1 MAEKTPVAQLKEM
14 IGRTIGGC
22 KITDFLGQGA
32 MGDVFRA
39 QQHSL
44 KRVVAIKFLGREF
57 SRRHDLIQRFERE
70 AHAVARLNHQNV
82 AQVYDFGESNDG
94 LHYLVMEYVD
104 GGSLEDIAQK
114 EWRIEPD
121 RALNYMSQAAAGTA
135 NAQEAGILHRD
146 IKPGNLLVSQSGIV
160 KVVDFGL
167 AKTNYESSSGDLTWS
182 GSMMGTPNYMSPE
195 QCSGGKVDEASDVY
209 CLGGT
214 FYRLVTGRM
223 CFPADNAV
231 AVMMKHQSEDPL
243 PPFLLRPELPAGYSE
258 VIMKSL
264 AKRPED
270 RYGNAAAFYE
280 DLQRLGNGQPALA
293 SSFSYYAPPVDPGF
307 LDDQHV
313 LRGVMQWGIV
323 PNAQLKEAIQI
334 QAQLKGIDRQE
345 RIHEILVAKDW
356 IKPHQMVE
364 LLKAIHRSRRQ
375 TVDSAFVNAL
385 SEMGTLPAERIEWLQ
400 RKLKE
405 LEISGKPDAAW
416 HQLEG
421 REYLY
426 PDETRTVLLTHLD
439 KERTKEEAAFI
450 EAATG
455 LGFVKLKN
463 AESIFAAQRNQRLP
477 REYRRPEQLALENRL
492 VAPEQVDQIFRARLF
507 ALLGGKSAGSGVS
520 TPKPFVANDEDIPA
534 SKPVGQSGILPDLDK
549 IEMESGYFCPFCR
562 KEIARASV
570 YCPFC
575 RHSLSQPMKRKAANT
590 PAQPTAPSSPR
601 TQPTPGQPNTMT
613 PVTGP
618 APVRRSPSPPGA
630 ASKSPAAVA
639 GRYRAV
645 STPTP
650 KTLTT
655 VPDLWVARMPAGE
668 LTRPLNLEL
677 VAQLIAVQKIRRETA
692 IQPPYTDGEWV
703 PAGRVKQL
711 SRFFGVCHQCDK
723 RVLANDVVCPN
734 CKVDF

>member
-1 MAEKTPVAQLKEM
+1 MSEKTPVAQLKEM

-22 KITDFLGQGA
+22 EITDFLGQGA

-39 QQHSL
+39 RQHSL

-57 SRRHDLIQRFERE
+57 SRRSDLIQRFERE

-114 EWRIEPD
+114 EWRIDPG

-146 IKPGNLLVSQSGIV
+146 IKPGNLLVSQGGIV

-167 AKTNYESSSGDLTWS
+167 AKTNYESSSGDLTWT

-243 PPFLLRPELPAGYSE
+243 PPFLLWPELPAGYSD

-270 RYGNAAAFYE
+270 RYENAAAFNE
-280 DLQRLGNGQPALA
+280 DLQRLESGQTTSA
-293 SSFSYYAPPVDPGF
+293 SDFCYYPPPIDSGF
-307 LDDQHV
+307 LDDRHV
-313 LRGVMQWGIV
+313 LRGVMQWGVIG
-323 PNAQLKEAIQI
+323 NEQLKQAIQI

-356 IKPHQMVE
+356 VKPEQME
-364 LLKAIHRSRRQ
+364 DLLKAIHRTRRQ
-375 TVDSAFVNAL
+375 KVDAAFVSAL
-385 SEMGTLPAERIEWLQ
+385 SEKGTLPSERIDWLQ

-405 LEISGKPDAAW
+405 LELSGKPETAW
-416 HQLEG
+416 QQLEQ

-426 PDETRTVLLTHLD
+426 PDETRAVLLTHLD
-439 KERTKEEAAFI
+439 NERSKEEVAFI
-450 EAATG
+450 EAAVG
-455 LGFVKLKN
+455 LGFVKQKN
-463 AESIFAAQRNQRLP
+463 AESIFATQRNQRLP
-477 REYRRPEQLALENRL
+477 REYRRPEQLAVENEL
-492 VAPEQVDQIFRARLF
+492 ITPEQADQIFRARLL
-507 ALLGGKSAGSGVS
+507 AILGEKGSGAS
-520 TPKPFVANDEDIPA
+520 TPKPFVADDEDIPS
-534 SKPVGQSGILPDLDK
+534 SKSIGQSGILPDLDK
-549 IEMESGYFCPFCR
+549 IEMESGHFCPYCK

-575 RHSLSQPMKRKAANT
+575 RHSLGAPVKRKAANT
-590 PAQPTAPSSPR
+590 RAQLAQPNPTTRAAHVQPQTTPG
-601 TQPTPGQPNTMT
+601 TQPS
-613 PVTGP
+613 PVQQ
-618 APVRRSPSPPGA
+618 SPSPPGA
-630 ASKSPAAVA
+630 VKKSPAAVA

-645 STPTP
+645 ARPKP
-650 KTLTT
+650 KTLIN

-677 VAQLIAVQKIRRETA
+677 VAQLIATGKIRRETA
-692 IQPPYTDGEWV
+692 IQPPYTEGEWV

-711 SRFFGVCHQCDK
+711 SRFFGACHQCNN
-723 RVLANDVVCPN
+723 RVMANDVVCPN
-734 CKVDF
+734 CRAGF